1 MNLDTF
7 LEQRRPHWQEL
18 ETLLDRTRTHLRGL
32 SAQELTAL
40 GRLYQATTAD
50 LALAQRDFPNQRV
63 TLYLNQLVGRAHA
76 HIYREEPLRWR
87 WLLDFYRQTF
97 PQLYRALLPYTTLA
111 FGLFIIPAVFAF
123 FVVAYHPDAIYVIEG
138 PGIAGLVRKVE
149 QGKLWTEI
157 APSVRSAASSVILT
171 NNIQVTFFTFAG
183 GITAGLLSAWIVIS
197 NGLSIGAIFG
207 LLQAH
212 HLSAGLAEFIV
223 AHGFIELSVVFV
235 AGGCGLY
242 LGDGLLRPGLQS
254 RRAALIERGQFGVRV
269 ILGCAPLLVVAG
281 LIEGFISPSG
291 LPWLIKLLV
300 GLVTG
305 GLLYYYWLRVGCQ
318 RIRKVTL

>member
-1 MNLDTF
+1 MRTSISKSRCAGAGCLISIG
-7 LEQRRPHWQEL
+7 RP
-18 ETLLDRTRTHLRGL
+18 
-32 SAQELTAL
+32 
-40 GRLYQATTAD
+40 
-50 LALAQRDFPNQRV
+50 
-63 TLYLNQLVGRAHA
+63 
-76 HIYREEPLRWR
+76 
-87 WLLDFYRQTF
+87 F
-97 PQLYRALLPYTTLA
+97 PQLYRLA
-111 FGLFIIPAVFAF
+111 PL
-123 FVVAYHPDAIYVIEG
+123 YHPGIWPVYYPGGAGFCCRATRRDLYHQR
-138 PGIAGLVRKVE
+138 PGIEGLVRKVE

-212 HLSAGLAEFIV
+212 HLSAGLAESVV

-242 LGDGLLRPGLQS
+242 LGDGLLRPGF
-254 RRAALIERGQFGVRV
+254 RAAKAVRLNAASLACASSWGASLLI
-269 ILGCAPLLVVAG
+269 VAG

-305 GLLYYYWLRVGCQ
+305 GCFIITGYG
-318 RIRKVTL
+318 